1 MRLPREQMRILAV
14 LDKHH
19 HRDDIGALVMIED
32 VAKET
37 RLSVK
42 RCGSEL
48 VLLNKAGYVQW
59 FSHLGGPS
67 GTQGHILQKGREAVQ
82 ETSWTSRLETLPAEV
97 VTALIPAAV
106 GILLSPASWQ
116 ALVGAFVIGGGGWRT
131 GIRLLRWR

>member
-1 MRLPREQMRILAV
+1 MRLPLEQIRILAV

-19 HRDDIGALVMIED
+19 HRDDTGAFVTIED
-32 VAKET
+32 VANET
-37 RLSVK
+37 RLSVE

-48 VLLNKAGYVQW
+48 LLLNKAGYVQW
-59 FSHLGGPS
+59 FFHLGGPS
-67 GTQGHILQKGREAVQ
+67 ATRGHILQEGREAVQ
-82 ETSWTSRLETLPAEV
+82 ENSWTARLETLTAEV

-116 ALVGAFVIGGGGWRT
+116 ALAGAFVIGGGWRT